1 MRELSKISVL
11 GVSLLLALASCAP
24 PPSPAPGKQA
34 SRAAGTHVAAPAHI
48 TTAAPAAMAP
58 QALAPAALTPAQQL
72 ARLTLAQRVGQL
84 FMIAS
89 AATGADINTMSDITK
104 YHVGSVYL
112 AGRSR
117 AGTGATAAVV
127 RRMTATVS
135 TATTGGIRLAVA
147 TDQEGGFVQVLGGP
161 GFSVIPTA
169 VAQGR
174 QAPAVLQAN
183 ARVWGNQLRAAGLNL
198 NLAPVLDTVPSA
210 QFAPHN
216 APIGFFGREYGFT
229 PQTVSSRG
237 GAFAAGMRQAGV
249 APAVKHFPGLGRVT
263 LNTDTTRNV
272 HDTVTTRTDPYLLPF
287 RTAIQAG
294 ARWVMV
300 SSAYYNRI
308 DAAHIAPLS
317 PVIMR
322 TMLRGD
328 LHFTGV
334 ILSDDLCNAAQLAPW
349 AKGARATGFIHAG
362 GTMLLC
368 ANPRDIPVMTS
379 AVLQLAQH
387 NPAFAAEVN
396 AAALK
401 VLTVKA
407 GH

>member
-1 MRELSKISVL
+1 MRQPAISQ
-11 GVSLLLALASCAP
+11 
-24 PPSPAPGKQA
+24 PAAVPRTVRKPVVGHTA
-34 SRAAGTHVAAPAHI
+34 
-48 TTAAPAAMAP
+48 AAPAAP
-58 QALAPAALTPAQQL
+58 TPAQQL

-84 FMIAS
+84 FMVA
-89 AATGADINTMSDITK
+89 ATATGADANTMSDLTR
-104 YHVGSVYL
+104 YHVGNVYL

-117 AGTGATAAVV
+117 AGTAATAAVI

-135 TATTGGIRLAVA
+135 AATTGGIRLAVA
-147 TDQEGGFVQVLGGP
+147 TDQEGGFVQVLSGP
-161 GFSVIPTA
+161 GFSAIPTA
-169 VAQGR
+169 LSQGT
-174 QAPAVLQAN
+174 QTTAALQAN
-183 ARVWGNQLRAAGLNL
+183 ARVWGSQLRAAGLTM
-198 NLAPVLDTVPSA
+198 NLAPVLDTVPSK

-229 PQTVSSRG
+229 PQAVSAHG
-237 GAFAAGMRQAGV
+237 GAFAAGMRQAGI
-249 APAVKHFPGLGRVT
+249 APVVKHFPGLGRVT

-272 HDTVTTRTDPYLLPF
+272 KDTVTTRTDPYLLPF

-300 SSAYYNRI
+300 SSAYYTRI
-308 DAAHIAPLS
+308 DAGHIAPFS
-317 PVIMR
+317 PLIMR
-322 TMLRGD
+322 TVLRSD

-334 ILSDDLCNAAQLAPW
+334 VLSDDLCSAAQLAPW
-349 AKGARATGFIHAG
+349 ALGTRATSFIHAG

-368 ANPRDIPVMTS
+368 ANPRAIPAMYT